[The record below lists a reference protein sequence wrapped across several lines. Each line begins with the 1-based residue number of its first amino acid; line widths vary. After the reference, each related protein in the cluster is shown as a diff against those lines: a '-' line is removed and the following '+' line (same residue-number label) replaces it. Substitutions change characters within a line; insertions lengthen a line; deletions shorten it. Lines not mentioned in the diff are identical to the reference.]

1 MGCKREGIPR
11 PRIALLVFVFGIVG
25 LLTLFSNGKREPG
38 KPVGTIP
45 PEPQTVPGRHS
56 IGGNDGQAG
65 ARDTDGK
72 VGRHASEPEAL
83 VQRKNA
89 VGEQV
94 ANQQQADHPRHSEA
108 STLDTRRAGGQEQKL
123 SSTEFLTALRAAVG
137 KADPNEIR
145 ALLEKV
151 PQDAALVDALKATVR
166 DAGAGLAI
174 QRYAAEALVRIGTA
188 ESVSFV
194 LDQLLTAHNAGDTD
208 RANLLL
214 AALEA
219 PTTTAG
225 MRALFDVL
233 LGHGSYAQTRGTLP
247 TEVASA
253 IRKALR
259 AAPDR
264 ETVGQI
270 AAELYLDPQV
280 ATNSRAMWELDEVSH
295 PVMLAQLA
303 GRAYQENLPENAA
316 EFLDRLGQSGDQGA
330 VQAMV
335 QMVPNQSVP
344 LDDVGMALY
353 NWSLRHPQEALPGLF
368 LEYLT
373 DSARPAEQRSV
384 AALGLAGTTNRGDA
398 RVALEKA
405 LQSERDPI
413 VRTNLQRSL
422 TILDQEQ
429 PR

>member
-1 MGCKREGIPR
+1 MTMSEKWALMAGRSTSGVIFICGVVVAAGVLILVLGGTRERLGH
-11 PRIALLVFVFGIVG
+11 
-25 LLTLFSNGKREPG
+25 EPHEG
-38 KPVGTIP
+38 HNEVGTIP
-45 PEPQTVPGRHS
+45 QVGGEANAEIKGRLV
-56 IGGNDGQAG
+56 G
-65 ARDTDGK
+65 ATPYRSLARPDELIQH
-72 VGRHASEPEAL
+72 RHAASEE
-83 VQRKNA
+83 VRIHKGKNSRA
-89 VGEQV
+89 S
-94 ANQQQADHPRHSEA
+94 ATDADNAE
-108 STLDTRRAGGQEQKL
+108 KL

-166 DAGAGLAI
+166 DAAAGIAI
-174 QRYAAEALVRIGTA
+174 QRYSAEALVRIGTA

-233 LGHGSYAQTRGTLP
+233 VGRGSYAETRGTLP

-253 IRKALR
+253 IRKDLR

-280 ATNSRAMWELDEVSH
+280 ATNSQAMWELDEVSH

-303 GRAYQENLPENAA
+303 GRAYEENLPETAA
-316 EFLDRLGQSGDQGA
+316 EFLDRLGQSDDQGA

-373 DSARPAEQRSV
+373 DSARPTEQRSV
-384 AALGLAGTTNRGDA
+384 AALGLAGTANRGDA

-405 LQSERDPI
+405 VQSERDPI
-413 VRTNLQRSL
+413 VQTNLQRAL